1 MPRNKRPPNL
11 GILSGRLREFRL
23 CALSKTRVTFISK
36 RRTHFVIYCSPLLTF
51 RLSLHADIVRASSR
65 GMPDEPKE
73 RLRERLHIAKPT
85 NFLLLL
91 FFRYKMLCKK
101 TWPNWVGMPKEGVK
115 ELFKVM
121 HFMGGEQVAFSKLL

>member
-1 MPRNKRPPNL
+1 M
-11 GILSGRLREFRL
+11 RLKQDT
-23 CALSKTRVTFISK
+23 CVTFISK
-36 RRTHFVIYCSPLLTF
+36 RRTHYVIYCSPLFTIW
-51 RLSLHADIVRASSR
+51 LSLHAGIVGASSR

>member
-1 MPRNKRPPNL
+1 M
-11 GILSGRLREFRL
+11 RLKQHT
-23 CALSKTRVTFISK
+23 CVTFISK
-36 RRTHFVIYCSPLLTF
+36 RSTHYVIYCLPLFTTW
-51 RLSLHADIVRASSR
+51 LSLHAEIVRASSR
-65 GMPDEPKE
+65 GLRDEPKE
-73 RLRERLHIAKPT
+73 RLGERLHIAKPA

-121 HFMGGEQVAFSKLL
+121 HFTGGEQVAFSKLL